1 LLVALPC
8 LTYGFPYYGD
18 DSVSNAILVKEF
30 AGQFWSGELYPR
42 WLQGLNAGLGNPTS
56 FYYPPVA
63 YWLTSL
69 FKFLSGNDVL
79 GWRQLGIS
87 AALAVV
93 ASGVVVFYWLRKDV
107 GPGAAL
113 IASLVYLLL
122 PYHVNIDLYTRGTLA
137 ELWTFVWMP
146 LVIYAVDAVCARER
160 FAVAGLAIA
169 YALLVMTHL
178 PTTLIFSLVPVAYSI
193 YAAPADQR
201 RRSFVLTVS
210 GMSLGIGIS
219 AIYLLPA
226 MTMQDFIFH
235 TTQGIGGHYY
245 YGNWFLFTNL
255 RWYGAWSVY
264 FIAATGVMFLA
275 ALAFFIVRLSRT
287 NARPSKATIW
297 FVVALSSF
305 FMMTPLSRP
314 VWQLLPT
321 LQKIQFP
328 FRFNTVL
335 TLATTALVAFAVS
348 HSRGRGRKLFAA
360 ALVIFAGVSIYS
372 LAQRAYYSYPAH
384 YVDQRII
391 ESTNNR
397 FARRRDTNEFRPRWV
412 VSIEEAELEVLLG
425 QIGTTSGEL
434 NKVSVVPGN
443 PSISIQRWLPREIEF
458 HLVSKSDVSLNVS
471 QFYFPGWSVR
481 LNNGEAKATQPSK
494 PGGLIRIDVPSGEHK
509 VTLRL
514 EKRWPEVAGEL
525 ITTGSSIVLVVL
537 LLASRRFRFS
547 AT

>member
-1 LLVALPC
+1 
-8 LTYGFPYYGD
+8 
-18 DSVSNAILVKEF
+18 
-30 AGQFWSGELYPR
+30 
-42 WLQGLNAGLGNPTS
+42 
-56 FYYPPVA
+56 
-63 YWLTSL
+63 
-69 FKFLSGNDVL
+69 
-79 GWRQLGIS
+79 
-87 AALAVV
+87 
-93 ASGVVVFYWLRKDV
+93 
-107 GPGAAL
+107 
-113 IASLVYLLL
+113 
-122 PYHVNIDLYTRGTLA
+122 
-137 ELWTFVWMP
+137 
-146 LVIYAVDAVCARER
+146 
-160 FAVAGLAIA
+160 
-169 YALLVMTHL
+169 
-178 PTTLIFSLVPVAYSI
+178 
-193 YAAPADQR
+193 
-201 RRSFVLTVS
+201 
-210 GMSLGIGIS
+210 
-219 AIYLLPA
+219 
-226 MTMQDFIFH
+226 
-235 TTQGIGGHYY
+235 
-245 YGNWFLFTNL
+245 
-255 RWYGAWSVY
+255 
-264 FIAATGVMFLA
+264 MFLA

-297 FVVALSSF
+297 FLVALSSF

-384 YVDQRII
+384 YIDQSII

-494 PGGLIRIDVPSGEHK
+494 PGGLIRIDVPSGEHT

-514 EKRWPEVAGEL
+514 EKRWPEVGGEL
-525 ITTGSSIVLVVL
+525 ITTGSLIVLVVL